1 MFNKKKGNVVFQDYV
16 RYKFSLREN
25 IGLGNVADIDDEKYI
40 KELLDE
46 LKLEYLY
53 QNEKEL
59 DVMLGKEFD
68 DDSIDLSGGEWQKIA
83 IGRAMFNK
91 DSDLIILDEPTAALD
106 PIAELQEF
114 NKICEYFSNKTVV
127 LISHRIGLAKS
138 VDKVVYMDNGRICEV
153 GTHVELMKNKGNYY
167 NFYNSQ
173 AKWYCMERGDA

>member
-1 MFNKKKGNVVFQDYV
+1 M
-16 RYKFSLREN
+16 
-25 IGLGNVADIDDEKYI
+25 A
-40 KELLDE
+40 
-46 LKLEYLY
+46 
-53 QNEKEL
+53 
-59 DVMLGKEFD
+59 
-68 DDSIDLSGGEWQKIA
+68 KIA